1 MEAEIISVR
10 ENPLLERRKVKVKLE
25 HEGEETPSEE
35 DVISRVAA
43 ENDLE
48 TEEMEVLSIYTGY
61 GSNISEATLNI
72 FQEFEYS
79 EDLEKD
85 PAEEQGEEVEVTA
98 EYEEIVSG
106 TITDAKNALNEMDN
120 PDYEAALQ
128 AEKDNKNRATLI
140 DWLESQ

>member
-79 EDLEKD
+79 ENLEKD

-106 TITDAKNALNEMDN
+106 TITDAKNALNEMDS

>member
-79 EDLEKD
+79 ENLEKD

-106 TITDAKNALNEMDN
+106 TITDAKNALNEMDD

>member
-106 TITDAKNALNEMDN
+106 TITDAKNALNEMDD